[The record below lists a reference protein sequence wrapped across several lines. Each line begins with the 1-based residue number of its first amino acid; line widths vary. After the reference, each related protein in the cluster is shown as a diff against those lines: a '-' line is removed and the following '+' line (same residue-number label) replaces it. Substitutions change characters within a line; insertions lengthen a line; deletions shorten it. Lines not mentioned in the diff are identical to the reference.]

1 MSGERIQVRVLY
13 AAGGGYHS
21 EVISIP
27 GDGLADHERL
37 IDFLREDE
45 AVAAECYIDAERL
58 CSAQLVTETTPA
70 PPDAG

>member
-1 MSGERIQVRVLY
+1 MSSERIQVRVLY
-13 AAGGGYHS
+13 AEGGGYHS

-27 GDGLADHERL
+27 GGGMSDHERL

-58 CSAQLVTETTPA
+58 CSARIVTETPPA
-70 PPDAG
+70 PPAAE